1 MNEISNKAI
10 VGSGL
15 VDVVEGDGD
24 GRQAIGDCLGVVCS
38 KGAQSGVVG
47 WARRSGP
54 WALERGLTT
63 MVPLRKPHISHIFY
77 AYRYC
82 FIN

>member
-47 WARRSGP
+47 G
-54 WALERGLTT
+54 LEEVGLRC
-63 MVPLRKPHISHIFY
+63 LKE
-77 AYRYC
+77 A
-82 FIN
+82 